1 MLAAFLVAMPFV
13 ASADDELPGT
23 YRLISSTRKILD
35 TGEVKDAYGKHP
47 SGSVISGKDG
57 RFLVLV
63 VYGERPKP
71 ESIDKT
77 TDQQRIDLFRSMLAY
92 GGTHKFDMKSI
103 KHEIDVSWNEVWI
116 GTTVIRDVTR
126 DTRIS

>member
-57 RFLVLV
+57 RFLDLV
-63 VYGERPKP
+63 VYGERPN
-71 ESIDKT
+71 
-77 TDQQRIDLFRSMLAY
+77 QR
-92 GGTHKFDMKSI
+92 
-103 KHEIDVSWNEVWI
+103 VS
-116 GTTVIRDVTR
+116 TKR
-126 DTRIS
+126 RISSALICFARCLLTAARISLI

>member
-1 MLAAFLVAMPFV
+1 MFVSRADVRPTKTWGITLRKLMLAAFLVAMPFV

-63 VYGERPKP
+63 VYGERPN
-71 ESIDKT
+71 
-77 TDQQRIDLFRSMLAY
+77 Q
-92 GGTHKFDMKSI
+92 
-103 KHEIDVSWNEVWI
+103 
-116 GTTVIRDVTR
+116 
-126 DTRIS
+126 